1 MLITGAVEVD
11 LVMVLLLVD
20 MVESVVQEEAGMVA
34 VK

>member
-11 LVMVLLLVD
+11 LVMVVLLVEV
-20 MVESVVQEEAGMVA
+20 VESVVQEEAGMVA